1 MYLIQGRFA
10 VALSFSA
17 VAHVGLAWVVSD
29 RLPSTAAPA
38 QHALTVALAPA
49 APRAV
54 LNSIAPAAAATLSPA
69 VVRPLAP
76 PSVQVIDEPESVIAA
91 QALDNVEV
99 LDAPLVEAR
108 GPENWLRAQ
117 DAKSSIVPVA
127 IAPSEMRVTKAVM
140 GETIDKPLPPN
151 MHPTPATSKSVP
163 AMPASRRAA
172 AVPARKPV
180 RGETGSGAV
189 PRSPRAVAGQP
200 GSDRQALPA
209 SGNAPP
215 EYPWTAR
222 AQGYQGRV
230 VLSVWVSAEGAA
242 DRLAVLKSSGYPT
255 LDRAAIE
262 AVERWRFQP
271 ARRRGY
277 DTGSLLYVPIMF
289 RLDGDKLNGDR
300 SNFPSDGARP
310 KGK

>member
-1 MYLIQGRFA
+1 VYLIQGRFA
-10 VALSFSA
+10 LALSFSA
-17 VAHVGLAWVVSD
+17 AAHVGLVWVVSD
-29 RLPSTAAPA
+29 RLPSSAAPA

-54 LNSIAPAAAATLSPA
+54 LNSIVPAATATLSPA

-91 QALDNVEV
+91 HVLDSVEA

-108 GPENWLRAQ
+108 GPEHRLRAH
-117 DAKSSIVPVA
+117 DPRSSIVPVA
-127 IAPSEMRVTKAVM
+127 IAPSKMRVTKAAARDNV
-140 GETIDKPLPPN
+140 DKPLPPN
-151 MHPTPATSKSVP
+151 MHPAPATSKKVG
-163 AMPASRRAA
+163 AAPASKRAT
-172 AVPARKPV
+172 AVAVRKSV
-180 RGETGSGAV
+180 RGETGSGADA
-189 PRSPRAVAGQP
+189 RLPRAVAGRP
-200 GSDRQALPA
+200 GSNRQALPA

-222 AQGYQGRV
+222 AQGHQGRV

-271 ARRRGY
+271 ARRGGY
-277 DTGSLLYVPIMF
+277 DTGSLLYIPVMF
-289 RLDGDKLNGDR
+289 RLDGDG
-300 SNFPSDGARP
+300 
-310 KGK
+310 

>member
-29 RLPSTAAPA
+29 GLPSTAAPA

-54 LNSIAPAAAATLSPA
+54 LNSIAPAATATLSPA

-172 AVPARKPV
+172 A
-180 RGETGSGAV
+180 

-200 GSDRQALPA
+200 GSNRQALPA

-300 SNFPSDGARP
+300 SIFPSDGARP